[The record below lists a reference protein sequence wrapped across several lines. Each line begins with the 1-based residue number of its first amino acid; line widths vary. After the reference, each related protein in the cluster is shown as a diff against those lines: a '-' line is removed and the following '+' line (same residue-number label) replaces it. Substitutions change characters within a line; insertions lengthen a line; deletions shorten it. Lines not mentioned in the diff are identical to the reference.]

1 VPPGVVD
8 AVVMVM
14 VDVPVPA
21 VSELGEKDT
30 RAPVGRPLAD
40 RPTSWATPLVTTV
53 EMVEV
58 ADDPAVTVPEVGE
71 ALIENPLVTTG
82 LTVKL
87 YEAVWVA
94 EAPVPVTVMEL
105 VPVGVVLD
113 VATVMVAV
121 PPAVTVV
128 GLKVTVVPLGS
139 PDAPR
144 LIDWADPLVT
154 AVVMVEVVVVVDEPR
169 VTVPELGVVVIEK
182 SLVGGGVVAV
192 GLNRARPAVQYMAL
206 VNVPVKVAAV
216 VVPSTLSPVT
226 TDAATPELCWAWVTK
241 PGAVTEMGSTSEWPA
256 MNPTARSPT
265 PVGVAAPEVADVPVA
280 DCEEAASTGLE
291 VATPENSW
299 AEMAMASADDVC
311 TVTDVAERAFGEYH
325 NAPSEL
331 WPAV

>member
-94 EAPVPVTVMEL
+94 EAPVPVTVM
-105 VPVGVVLD
+105 V
-113 VATVMVAV
+113 
-121 PPAVTVV
+121 
-128 GLKVTVVPLGS
+128 
-139 PDAPR
+139 
-144 LIDWADPLVT
+144 W
-154 AVVMVEVVVVVDEPR
+154 
-169 VTVPELGVVVIEK
+169 
-182 SLVGGGVVAV
+182 
-192 GLNRARPAVQYMAL
+192 
-206 VNVPVKVAAV
+206 
-216 VVPSTLSPVT
+216 
-226 TDAATPELCWAWVTK
+226 C
-241 PGAVTEMGSTSEWPA
+241 STSP
-256 MNPTARSPT
+256 RSW
-265 PVGVAAPEVADVPVA
+265 
-280 DCEEAASTGLE
+280 SRSL
-291 VATPENSW
+291 
-299 AEMAMASADDVC
+299 
-311 TVTDVAERAFGEYH
+311 R
-325 NAPSEL
+325 PSP
-331 WPAV
+331 WSD